1 LQVPLQEVSFFM
13 HRPSRGRLAAV
24 LSLTI
29 AALFALTAV
38 ASAATLTRSGGDVTF
53 TAAPG
58 ISNDVYL
65 DQPDAAVATVVIDS
79 NNDPFETAALP
90 AGCTDTDGTVDDLAT
105 TATCTAVTRVIANT
119 GDFSDSVAA
128 SQSDGGTFGLKT
140 IPLTFNGGDD
150 DDSVYGSAVGDSLNG
165 EAGDDGILRGG
176 HGDDTING
184 GDGFDDI
191 AGGTGVDTLDG
202 GAGDDD
208 IWGGDGG
215 DTINGGEGDD
225 DLHGCHWDSACG
237 GDESGADTI
246 NGDAG
251 RDEIYGQEG
260 NDVLNGGADE
270 DRVDGGD
277 GDDQVNGGAGDDD
290 GVYGENGNDVVH
302 GGDGDDGD
310 DGIVSGGDGNDQVF
324 GDAGNDYLE
333 GGHGDDLVDGGAGD
347 DYFNATGYHAFV
359 GGEGSTTYTYRD
371 PGNDTYVGG
380 SGIDEIDYLNG
391 GYDNGPNSGPRPV
404 NVRISQDGVA
414 NDGQEGENDNVG
426 SDIEDLDAYTWW
438 GWNDTGRGIATIT
451 AGDSINSINTD
462 GGDDLVTPGGGNDFV
477 YTDYGNDTINAVDGF
492 ADRIDCGEGTWGD
505 APDNDVANVDQF
517 DQVAA
522 NCETVNLTQVAGY
535 STENSPPTVAWVTPA
550 ADGGRL
556 SNRANNLEVTAS
568 DDDGISQVV
577 FLAGNRVICT
587 DTVAPYQCTFNPTDE
602 DVGKA
607 TLTAVAIDAAQ
618 QTATALRFVDL
629 SRFALAKLTSKV
641 SPKKDTSLPHKFKV
655 SGKAT
660 LPAGVSA
667 DDGCSG
673 KVQIRY
679 KVGKKTISTRSTK
692 LKSDC
697 TYAKSNKFGES
708 YRLTANKLRV
718 FVTFQGNA
726 VLKSKKAKTKS
737 VKIG

>member
-38 ASAATLTRSGGDVTF
+38 ASAATLTRSGGEVTF
-53 TAAPG
+53 TAAPDVF
-58 ISNDVYL
+58 NDVSL
-65 DQPDAAVATVVIDS
+65 DQPDAAVATVVIS
-79 NNDPFETAALP
+79 SENDPFETSALP
-90 AGCTDTDGTVDDLAT
+90 AGCTDTDGTVDDQAT
-105 TATCTAVTRVIANT
+105 MATCTVVTRVIANT
-119 GDFSDSVAA
+119 GDLSDLVAA

-150 DDSVYGSAVGDSLNG
+150 GDSVYGSDVGDLLNG
-165 EAGDDGILRGG
+165 EAGDDSILRGG

-184 GDGFDDI
+184 GDGFDVLE
-191 AGGTGVDTLDG
+191 GGTGVDTLDG
-202 GAGDDD
+202 GVDNDE

-215 DTINGGEGDD
+215 DTINGGDGDD
-225 DLHGCHWDSACG
+225 ALYGCHWDGCG
-237 GDESGADTI
+237 GDDSGADTI

-251 RDEIYGQEG
+251 QDELYGQG
-260 NDVLNGGADE
+260 GHDVLNGGADD
-270 DRVDGGD
+270 DRIAGND
-277 GDDQVNGGAGDDD
+277 GDDQINGGSGDD
-290 GVYGENGNDVVH
+290 YGLYGGNGNDVIH
-302 GGDGDDGD
+302 
-310 DGIVSGGDGNDQVF
+310 GGDGNDGDDGNIDGGDGNDLVF
-324 GDAGNDYLE
+324 GDAGNDDLE
-333 GGHGDDLVDGGAGD
+333 GGFGDDLVDGGAGD
-347 DYFNATGYHAFV
+347 DDFDATSLQFFLN
-359 GGEGSTTYTYRD
+359 EESTHYTDRD

-380 SGIDEIDYLNG
+380 AGIDWIEYVGSSHDYMTDTTYAL
-391 GYDNGPNSGPRPV
+391 

-426 SDIEDLDAYTWW
+426 SDIEDIGVYTWW
-438 GWNDTGRGIATIT
+438 WNDNGRGTATIT
-451 AGDSINSINTD
+451 AGDGLNSIYTSS
-462 GGDDLVTPGGGNDFV
+462 GDDVVNPGGGNDFV
-477 YTDYGNDTINAVDGF
+477 YTEYGNDTINAVDGF
-492 ADRIDCGEGTWGD
+492 ADRIDCGEGTEGD

-517 DQVAA
+517 DQVAG

-535 STENSPPTVAWVTPA
+535 ATENSPPTVAWVTPA

-556 SNRANNLEVTAS
+556 SNRANNLEVTAT